1 MNLVSPRLKMI
12 KYSSSDLDYFCE
24 IICNDEVM
32 YHISGKGNSRK
43 VAAEKFEGILKTN
56 KENDYYGVYKVVLK
70 ETEKVIGFAKIVSYE
85 KDCLEIGYALLVP
98 YWRKGYTLE
107 MIKKMT
113 SHCSEYF
120 PDKKIMAIVNKGNIG
135 SLKVLERCNYKEY
148 HQKEFNGDQCV
159 FLKYTRK

>member
-1 MNLVSPRLKMI
+1 
-12 KYSSSDLDYFCE
+12 
-24 IICNDEVM
+24 
-32 YHISGKGNSRK
+32 
-43 VAAEKFEGILKTN
+43 
-56 KENDYYGVYKVVLK
+56 
-70 ETEKVIGFAKIVSYE
+70 
-85 KDCLEIGYALLVP
+85 
-98 YWRKGYTLE
+98 